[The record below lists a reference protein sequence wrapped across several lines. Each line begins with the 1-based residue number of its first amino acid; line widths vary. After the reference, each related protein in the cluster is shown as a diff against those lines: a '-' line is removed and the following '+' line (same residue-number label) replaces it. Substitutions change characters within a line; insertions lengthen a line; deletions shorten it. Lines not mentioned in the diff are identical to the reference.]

1 MLRERIDPMD
11 DEGGAV
17 GAGERAGT
25 MADGKAVPATSE
37 GGGESVEGDG
47 LGQGEESDGL
57 DGAQWDGAAEAVVE
71 VPEADAEP
79 GPEDGGEGIAEG
91 AGMGKTV
98 AEAGEEGAGDAAA
111 DGPDG
116 SGGGKGGATVNPA
129 ELEEQASDAGSGSG
143 QAEQGAASGG
153 RPANEG
159 GGDGAARREDGEGR
173 KAATGGMAEGA
184 EDGDAGGLEG
194 ERAEAVAP
202 TSALSAVDEE
212 VRAGLGRVEG
222 QLGAVVKL
230 VEGLK
235 ASSAKDGERE
245 ALGEIQKDIAR
256 QADVLGS
263 TMKKVEAVT
272 GRVEEKVDAASEA
285 IEEGFGNVDALASV
299 GKGMERLEAAMM
311 AYSGDLNRRIKSV
324 SGPQRWAAIAAVAV
338 AAPACVVA
346 GAFVEHEWRVL
357 PIEDSTGG
365 WRGHVWDN
373 YGKDIVGCVQQAYR
387 DRSSYSC
394 VVDVRK
400 SVEQVRGSAGR

>member
-1 MLRERIDPMD
+1 MV
-11 DEGGAV
+11 DEGAAV
-17 GAGERAGT
+17 EAGERVGT
-25 MADGKAVPATSE
+25 MADGKAVPAKSE
-37 GGGESVEGDG
+37 GAAVPVEGDG
-47 LGQGEESDGL
+47 FDQREEPDGW
-57 DGAQWDGAAEAVVE
+57 DGAQWQDAAEAVVE
-71 VPEADAEP
+71 VFEADAEP

-143 QAEQGAASGG
+143 QAEQGAASGDSA
-153 RPANEG
+153 ANEG
-159 GGDGAARREDGEGR
+159 GGEGAARREDGKGR

-184 EDGDAGGLEG
+184 EDGDAGAPEG
-194 ERAEAVAP
+194 ARAEAVAP
-202 TSALSAVDEE
+202 APASSAIDEE

-235 ASSAKDGERE
+235 ASVAKDGERK
-245 ALGEIQKDIAR
+245 ALGEIQKDIVR
-256 QADVLGS
+256 QADMLGS
-263 TMKKVEAVT
+263 TMKKVETATDRIEDAV
-272 GRVEEKVDAASEA
+272 GESAKA

-311 AYSGDLNRRIKSV
+311 AYSGDLNRRIRSV
-324 SGPQRWAAIAAVAV
+324 SGPQRWAVIVGLAL
-338 AAPACVVA
+338 AAPACVVG
-346 GAFVEHEWRVL
+346 GAFVGQQWQVL
-357 PIEDSTGG
+357 PIPESSGG

-373 YGKDIVGCVQQAYR
+373 YGETIVGCVQKAYR